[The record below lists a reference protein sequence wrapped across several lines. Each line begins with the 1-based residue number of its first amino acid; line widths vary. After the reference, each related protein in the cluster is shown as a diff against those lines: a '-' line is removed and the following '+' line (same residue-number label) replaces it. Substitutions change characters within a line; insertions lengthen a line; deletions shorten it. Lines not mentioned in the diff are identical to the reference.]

1 MIVHP
6 GCHDSHGHTQ
16 IDLHARPQHISSLPR
31 PEQICVHSQIAGIV
45 AELAL
50 LQVASNRL
58 ADRVQKPIREIQRTL
73 PPHIVITHEQIVLVG
88 AAAGLENGIILQ
100 RRLTLFNMHL
110 NAHIQHR
117 VLQLLHYQTTLL
129 FHNPPATSPVV
140 IRHHTLVQ
148 ASEAFAAG
156 GPW

>member
-16 IDLHARPQHISSLPR
+16 IYLHARPQHISSLPR

-50 LQVASNRL
+50 LQVARNRL
-58 ADRVQKPIREIQRTL
+58 ADHIQKPFRQIEPTL
-73 PPHIVITHEQIVLVG
+73 TPHIVITHEQIVLVG

-100 RRLTLFNMHL
+100 RRLSLAYMHL

-117 VLQLLHYQTTLL
+117 VLQLLHYQTALL
-129 FHNPPATSPVV
+129 FHNPPATPPVV
-140 IRHHTLVQ
+140 FRHHTLVQ
-148 ASEAFAAG
+148 ASEPFAA
-156 GPW
+156 